1 MIKYSFSSVAVASS
15 NISVGPLQI
24 MKISFFL
31 LLSCTEELFS
41 TAYDITFLPNP
52 LPPENG
58 KASRISNPKAYPKEY

>member
-1 MIKYSFSSVAVASS
+1 
-15 NISVGPLQI
+15 

-31 LLSCTEELFS
+31 LLACTEELFS